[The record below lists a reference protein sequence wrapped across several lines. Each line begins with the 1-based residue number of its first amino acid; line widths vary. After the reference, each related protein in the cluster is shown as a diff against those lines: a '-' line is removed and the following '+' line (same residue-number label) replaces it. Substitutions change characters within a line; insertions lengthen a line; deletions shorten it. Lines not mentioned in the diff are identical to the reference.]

1 MMIGFLRSVPAR
13 PLARE
18 AARSAA
24 TTADKPIDGQNADAV
39 VFGGFGFG
47 PRQMAKHEALYSEHG
62 FGIEPVVSTVK
73 QMTTPAVANAR
84 GKVSG
89 WILTRMCKSSGNP
102 TTRSSLRSCKRRIV
116 TSSCTPS
123 LVHFGP

>member
-1 MMIGFLRSVPAR
+1 MVVVVGVLRSVITR
-13 PLARE
+13 PLTRE
-18 AARSAA
+18 AARTMCKSAA
-24 TTADKPIDGQNADAV
+24 TTADKPIDGRNADAV

-89 WILTRMCKSSGNP
+89 WILTRLLP
-102 TTRSSLRSCKRRIV
+102 TTNTTKNN
-116 TSSCTPS
+116 TP
-123 LVHFGP
+123 GAR